1 MEIDRDQF
9 ESALDRVIA
18 AHGRKVRAAI
28 DAAACGTRRDW
39 QRSHD
44 AEIAY
49 LEARDA
55 FMDEVFGPLSEG

>member
-1 MEIDRDQF
+1 MDLNREQLED
-9 ESALDRVIA
+9 ALDRVIA

-28 DAAACGTRRDW
+28 DASACGTRRDFEAA
-39 QRSHD
+39 HD

-55 FMDEVFGPLSEG
+55 FVDEVCGPLSDG